1 MNELINNAVMSAAD
15 AILGP
20 VLDEFGT
27 TRRSTGLVTWDL
39 VDKETQEIIGN
50 GREIA
55 GDGLLFLDSYTGRST
70 LRKKLFGE
78 EEILFFER
86 G

>member
-1 MNELINNAVMSAAD
+1 MSAAD
-15 AILGP
+15 ALLGP
-20 VLDEFGT
+20 VLDGFGT
-27 TRRSTGLVTWDL
+27 TRRSTGLATWNI

-55 GDGLLFLDSYTGRST
+55 GDGLVFWDSYTERST

-78 EEILFFER
+78 K
-86 G
+86 